1 MNKRL
6 MLPILL
12 CFLLILTLYPLLKIS
27 RQKGAIKLFEKNRAF
42 ATILCDPQMV
52 NNRKKEREIVVLNRQ
67 HVD

>member
-1 MNKRL
+1 
-6 MLPILL
+6 MLSILL

-27 RQKGAIKLFEKNRAF
+27 TKRQKGAIKLFEKNRAF

-52 NNRKKEREIVVLNRQ
+52 NTRKKEREAVIHVLNRQ